1 VEAREERVND
11 AAAIVPAISV
21 CIPTYNG
28 AAFLAE
34 TLSSV
39 AAQTFR
45 DFEVLI
51 VDDGS
56 SDDTLAIAER
66 FAATEPRARV
76 IRNAERAGSSAG
88 NANRAAGHACGEWI
102 KFLFQDDVMAP
113 TCLARMLDA
122 GQRGPL
128 VIAWH
133 DYLFAPDVP
142 DGVRQYYETL
152 PTIRES
158 LPAAYANPDEVCVAV
173 VRHLGINFIG
183 PTSSSFV
190 RRDCFER
197 YGGFTPE
204 VAMFPD
210 LEFWMRVGSHEGLS
224 IVREPLVSFR
234 VHNRSISA
242 QLREDSGRAFWYQLQ
257 WVLTLLLMARSPAYE
272 NFRQFARR
280 CDPPFDARALLA
292 REAFDARWVA
302 LDAHFRGRDETLF
315 AQWTAL
321 CERHP
326 EMRDVMHD
334 IDAGLPL
341 WTRVRQFVKARL

>member
-1 VEAREERVND
+1 M
-11 AAAIVPAISV
+11 PTISV

-28 AAFLAE
+28 AAFLAD
-34 TLSSV
+34 TLATV

-51 VDDGS
+51 ADDQS
-56 SDDTLAIAER
+56 SDETLAIAER
-66 FAATEPRARV
+66 FAATDPRVRV

-88 NANRAAGHACGEWI
+88 NANRCAAHARGAWI
-102 KFLFQDDVMAP
+102 KFLFQDDLMAP
-113 TCLARMLDA
+113 TCLASMLDA

-142 DGVRQYYETL
+142 ESIRQFYETL

-158 LPAAYANPDEVCVAV
+158 LPTDYANPDELCAAV
-173 VRHLGINFIG
+173 LRHLGINFIG
-183 PTSSSFV
+183 PTSSSLV

-204 VAMFPD
+204 IAMFPD
-210 LEFWMRVGSHEGLS
+210 LEFWMRVGSNEGMA
-224 IVREPLVSFR
+224 IAREPLVTFR

-242 QLREDSGRAFWYQLQ
+242 QLREDPGRAFRGQLQ
-257 WVLTLLLMARSPAYE
+257 WVLTMLLLARSPAYE
-272 NFRQFARR
+272 KFRQCARR
-280 CDPPFDARALLA
+280 CDPPFDAGARLA
-292 REAFDARWVA
+292 QEAFDARWGA
-302 LDAHFRGRDETLF
+302 LDARFRKRDATQL
-315 AQWTAL
+315 AQWNAF
-321 CERHP
+321 CQRHP
-326 EMRDVMHD
+326 EMHDVMRE

-341 WTRVRQFVKARL
+341 VARLRQFVKARL

>member
-1 VEAREERVND
+1 MKELRVD
-11 AAAIVPAISV
+11 VVGIRLGQLRSGIAD
-21 CIPTYNG
+21 T
-28 AAFLAE
+28 LA
-34 TLSSV
+34 SV
-39 AAQTFR
+39 AAQTFA

-56 SDDTLAIAER
+56 SDDTLSIAER

-88 NANRAAGHACGEWI
+88 NANRSVEHARGVWI

-142 DGVRQYYETL
+142 DDVRQYYETL
-152 PTIRES
+152 PTIRER
-158 LPAAYANPDEVCVAV
+158 LPTTYAKPDDLCAAVI
-173 VRHLGINFIG
+173 HHFGINFIG

-204 VAMFPD
+204 IAMFPD
-210 LEFWMRVGSHEGLS
+210 LEFWMRVGSNEGLS

-242 QLREDSGRAFWYQLQ
+242 QLRKDSGRAFWYQLQ
-257 WVLTLLLMARSPAYE
+257 WVLTMLLVGRSPVYE
-272 NFRQFARR
+272 NLRRCARR
-280 CDPPFDARALLA
+280 CDPPFDAEARLA
-292 REAFDARWVA
+292 REVFDARWVA
-302 LDAHFRGRDETLF
+302 MEARFRERDETLL

-321 CERHP
+321 RARHP
-326 EMRDVMHD
+326 EIDEVLRE
-334 IDAGLPL
+334 IDARLPL
-341 WTRVRQFVKARL
+341 WARMRQFVKARL

>member
-1 VEAREERVND
+1 MTDGAST
-11 AAAIVPAISV
+11 VPTISV

-28 AAFLAE
+28 AAFLAD
-34 TLSSV
+34 TLASV
-39 AAQTFR
+39 AAQTFA

-66 FAATEPRARV
+66 FAAAEPRARV

-88 NANRAAGHACGEWI
+88 NANRSVAYARGEWI
-102 KFLFQDDVMAP
+102 KFLFQDDTMAP
-113 TCLARMLDA
+113 SCLARMLDA

-142 DGVRQYYETL
+142 DDVRQYYETL
-152 PTIRES
+152 PTIREC
-158 LPAAYANPDEVCVAV
+158 LPTTHAEPESFCAAV
-173 VRHLGINFIG
+173 VRQFGINFIG

-204 VAMFPD
+204 IAMFPD
-210 LEFWMRVGSHEGLS
+210 LEFWMRVGSNEGLS
-224 IVREPLVSFR
+224 IVCEPLVSFR

-242 QLREDSGRAFWYQLQ
+242 QLRKDSGRAFWYQLQ
-257 WVLTLLLMARSPAYE
+257 WVLTMLLVARSPAYE
-272 NFRQFARR
+272 NFRQCARR
-280 CDPPFDARALLA
+280 CDPPFDAKERLA

-302 LDAHFRGRDETLF
+302 LEARFRERDDALL

-326 EMRDVMHD
+326 EIHDVMRE
-334 IDAGLPL
+334 IDAQLPV
-341 WTRVRQFVKARL
+341 WARVRHFVKARL

>member
-1 VEAREERVND
+1 MTD
-11 AAAIVPAISV
+11 ATPTAPRISV

-28 AAFLAE
+28 AAFLAD
-34 TLSSV
+34 TLASV
-39 AAQTFR
+39 AAQTFA

-66 FAATEPRARV
+66 FAAADQRARV

-88 NANRAAGHACGEWI
+88 NANRSVEYARGEWI
-102 KFLFQDDVMAP
+102 KFLFQDDIMAP
-113 TCLARMLDA
+113 SCLVRMLDA

-142 DGVRQYYETL
+142 DAVRQYYETL

-158 LPAAYANPDEVCVAV
+158 LRTTYAKPDAFCAAV
-173 VRHLGINFIG
+173 VRHFGINFIG

-204 VAMFPD
+204 IAMFPD
-210 LEFWMRVGSHEGLS
+210 LEFWMRVGSNEGLS
-224 IVREPLVSFR
+224 IVCEPLVSFR

-242 QLREDSGRAFWYQLQ
+242 QLRKDSGRAFWYQLQ
-257 WVLTLLLMARSPAYE
+257 WVLTMLLVARSPAYE
-272 NFRQFARR
+272 NFRQCARR
-280 CDPPFDARALLA
+280 CDPPLDAKARLA

-302 LDAHFRGRDETLF
+302 VQARFRQRDETLL
-315 AQWTAL
+315 AQWRAL

-326 EMRDVMHD
+326 EIHDVMRE
-334 IDAGLPL
+334 IDARLPL
-341 WTRVRQFVKARL
+341 WARVRQFVKARL